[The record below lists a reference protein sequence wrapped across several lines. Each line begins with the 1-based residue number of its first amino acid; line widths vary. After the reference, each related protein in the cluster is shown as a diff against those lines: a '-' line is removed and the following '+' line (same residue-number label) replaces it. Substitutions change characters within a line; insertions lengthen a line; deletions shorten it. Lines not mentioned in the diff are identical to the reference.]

1 MLVDYR
7 AGVDRHD
14 EQRIHTLPISLQ
26 LHGRRYGRSGPTDR
40 FFGHYA
46 PWHPYAVVT
55 RQPEHPIMAGLPK
68 LWMHANDELYERL
81 RGPAEELEVLATA
94 WSDPAFAGT
103 SRFCLW

>member
-1 MLVDYR
+1 
-7 AGVDRHD
+7 
-14 EQRIHTLPISLQ
+14 
-26 LHGRRYGRSGPTDR
+26 
-40 FFGHYA
+40 
-46 PWHPYAVVT
+46 
-55 RQPEHPIMAGLPK
+55 MAGLPK